1 MERRPI
7 RVLIVDDHAMLRRG
21 LKFFL
26 KSFED
31 LELVGEATSGQEA
44 LLLCAR
50 FVPDVVLMDMLMP
63 DMDGA
68 TATGLLR
75 ERYPQ
80 VQVLVLTGYHEL
92 DLVERALEAGAIGY
106 LLKNVTA
113 QELAHAIREA
123 HAGRS
128 VLAPEAARALIQAT
142 RQKTQSWGSD
152 LTEREKEVLTLMA
165 HGLSN
170 AEIAERLVVS
180 AATVKFHVHN
190 IMTKLGVSS
199 RTEAVARALRQNLI
213 KPDLPAR

>member
-1 MERRPI
+1 MERWPI
-7 RVLIVDDHAMLRRG
+7 RVLIVDDHAMLRQG

-26 KSFED
+26 KSFDD
-31 LELVGEATSGQEA
+31 LELVGEATNGHEA
-44 LLLCAR
+44 LSLCAR
-50 FVPDVVLMDMLMP
+50 LMPDVVLMDMVMP

-68 TATGLLR
+68 AATRLLR

-80 VQVLVLTGYHEL
+80 AQVLVLTGFHEL

-113 QELAHAIREA
+113 QELAQAIREA
-123 HAGRS
+123 NAGRS

-142 RQKTQSWGSD
+142 RQKTQPWGGD
-152 LTEREKEVLTLMA
+152 LTEREREVLALLA
-165 HGLSN
+165 QGLSN
-170 AEIAERLVVS
+170 VEIAERLVVS
-180 AATVKFHVHN
+180 TTTVKFHVHN